1 MIINHIRTDSY
12 TKIKLIHGHLFFTGP
27 PCEQLIIPLA
37 SDSLW
42 GILSMSWLLIS
53 LGSTSPAP
61 LVSDIL
67 YIRIWRGA

>member
-1 MIINHIRTDSY
+1 MIINHIRADSY

-27 PCEQLIIPLA
+27 PPGQLIIPLT
-37 SDSLW
+37 SESL
-42 GILSMSWLLIS
+42 GEILSMSWLLIN